1 MRGVAI
7 PTPIGKPDEE
17 PNDEYAI
24 RMAIFKKALEAL
36 STPVDKQTV
45 FNVD

>member
-17 PNDEYAI
+17 AADEYTI
-24 RMAIFKKALEAL
+24 RMKIFNKALDAL
-36 STPVDKQTV
+36 QSSITEQTV
-45 FNVD
+45 FEVE